1 MTKKNAAPKQA
12 RGAKAKDINARPFTE
27 YYVARLGNA
36 YIHELDQADADS
48 KVKTVK
54 FTSDFDCA
62 MRVLHISHIDEVD
75 QVVLGMDLPKL
86 NWQLVTVNVTDL

>member
-12 RGAKAKDINARPFTE
+12 RSAKAKDIKAMPFTE

-36 YIHELDQADADS
+36 YIHELDPTEADS
-48 KVKTVK
+48 KVKTVQ

-62 MRVLHISHIDEVD
+62 MRVLHVSHIEEVD
-75 QVVLGMDLPKL
+75 QTILGMDLPKL